1 MSNPTISRRGALG
14 VAAGLGAVAL
24 AGCAGGTAAP
34 EDPNVSNEPQVS
46 PDELV
51 IEPVDSSGWD
61 AQYYKPAH
69 ASRDEARTAAEE
81 VARQI
86 EAEGIVL
93 LKNTDALLPLPAGTR
108 VSLLGRSSADT
119 IFGGTGAAGIDF
131 DACVSLAEGLRQAGL
146 EVNAAAADWIMTA
159 LDSYPRGAVGQLDRP
174 NTVSHYIGEI
184 PWEDYPASVLETL
197 AGTVGVVVLGR
208 PGAEGDDLSF
218 NLIDDLENP
227 QVEAFTPN
235 RETEGYAAGQ
245 HQLELSREELSL
257 VEGAKA
263 ACDKVVVL
271 LNVAT
276 TMEVGPLVEEGGP
289 LEADALVEIGFP
301 GGVGALAVGDVLAGV
316 VNPSGRTTDTWA
328 ADLTATPS
336 FANFAAR
343 QYLDVNDHY
352 TQLGSNAYFVEY
364 AEGIYVGYRWFET
377 AAAEGVINY
386 DEAVTFPFGFGLSYT
401 TFEQTLD
408 DVGFSTDDEVPGG
421 LVMAHVTV
429 TNTGSRPGK
438 DVVQLY
444 HSAPWS
450 PSCAE
455 TSDVVLAA
463 FAKTDELAPGASQ
476 QLELT
481 WALRDVA
488 SYDTRIHGWYR
499 EAGTNVISLRAN
511 SHDVIDSWSEYVP
524 ERAYLED
531 DATGAP
537 IENRFEDLDEYLEA
551 NVTLLSRADFAG
563 TFPAPSADK
572 TCADAG
578 IVLAEYDP
586 LAAADPA
593 DEMPTT
599 GEKLGLT
606 LADLRGRDL
615 DDPAWDLLVRQLR
628 PGQLERLVG
637 GSVYGSDE
645 IPLVGKPKTVEPD
658 GPAGFAYVYMTEDKD
673 HAAFP
678 SGYVQAQ
685 TWNADLMR
693 AMGEALGEE
702 ALQSGYSGW
711 CAPALN
717 GHRSP
722 FGGRTFEY
730 LSEDPLLAGLLAV
743 GLVEGIGSRG
753 VYAMLK
759 HFCLND
765 KDSRRCWH
773 LLTWAPE
780 QAVREIY
787 ARPFELVVKRA
798 KRMLPYLDAATGE
811 LCEREMP
818 ATTSVMSSYNYVG
831 ATWAGGRESLVTGLL
846 RNEWGFEGHVISDW
860 SFYDYMEKNQ
870 AIYAGTDVNFTST
883 SATGEMIDAESPT
896 AVIAMQ
902 RAMRRYL
909 FSVANSCAMN
919 GLAPTSLITSP

>member
-1 MSNPTISRRGALG
+1 MTAGGIIRRDVLALG
-14 VAAGLGAVAL
+14 MAMGAAALG
-24 AGCAGGTAAP
+24 GCAGIANPEAPAEAPTASP
-34 EDPNVSNEPQVS
+34 ED
-46 PDELV
+46 LV
-51 IEPVDSSGWD
+51 VEEIDSSGWD
-61 AQYYKPAH
+61 AQYYKPAY
-69 ASRDEARTAAEE
+69 ASSAEARAAAEE
-81 VARQI
+81 VARRI
-86 EAEGIVL
+86 EAGGIVL
-93 LKNTDALLPLPAGTR
+93 LGNARDLLPLAQGTR
-108 VSLLGRSSADT
+108 VSLLGRSAVDT
-119 IFGGTGAAGIDF
+119 IFGGTGAAGIDTS
-131 DACVSLAEGLRQAGL
+131 ACVSLSEGLAHAGL
-146 EVNAAAADWIMTA
+146 ELNATTTDWI
-159 LDSYPRGAVGQLDRP
+159 SSVFENYPRGAVGQLDRP

-184 PWEDYPASVLETL
+184 PWDDYPADVVESL

-218 NLIDDLENP
+218 DLLADLENP
-227 QVEAFTPN
+227 EVEAFTPN
-235 RETEGYAAGQ
+235 RETEGYVADQ
-245 HQLELSREELSL
+245 HQLELTREEFSL
-257 VEGAKA
+257 IEGAKA
-263 ACDKVVVL
+263 ACDAVVVL

-276 TMEVGPLVEEGGP
+276 TMEVGPLVEAGGAH
-289 LEADALVEIGFP
+289 EADALVLIGFP
-301 GGVGALAVGDVLAGV
+301 GGVGAYAVGDVLAGA

-328 ADLTATPS
+328 EDLTATPS

-343 QYLDVNDHY
+343 QYLDVDDHY

-377 AAAEGVINY
+377 AAEEGVIDY
-386 DEAVTFPFGFGLSYT
+386 DSAVTFPFGYGLSYT

-408 DVGFSTDDEVPGG
+408 AVAFTPDDDARDGQVE
-421 LVMAHVTV
+421 ARVTV
-429 TNTGSRPGK
+429 TNTGERAGR

-444 HSAPWS
+444 HSAPWAPNGAQVS
-450 PSCAE
+450 A
-455 TSDVVLAA
+455 VVLAA
-463 FAKTDELAPGASQ
+463 FAKTDELAPGESQ
-476 QLELT
+476 ELT
-481 WALRDVA
+481 LSWGLRDVA
-488 SYDTRIHGWYR
+488 SYDPAIHGWYR
-499 EAGTNVISLRAN
+499 EAGTNTVSLRAN
-511 SHDVIDSWSEYVP
+511 SHDVIDSWDEYVP
-524 ERAYLED
+524 ERAYLTD

-537 IENRFEDLDEYLEA
+537 IENRFPDLDAYLEE

-563 TFPAPSADK
+563 TFPVMSADK
-572 TCADAG
+572 TTSDAG
-578 IVLAEYDP
+578 IALEEYDP
-586 LAAADPA
+586 MAAANPA
-593 DEMPTT
+593 DEMPTC
-599 GEKLGLT
+599 GERTGLT

-615 DDPAWDLLVRQLR
+615 DDPAWELLLDQLR
-628 PGQLERLVG
+628 PGQMERLVG

-645 IPLVGKPKTVEPD
+645 IGSVGKPATVEPD
-658 GPAGFAYVYMTEDKD
+658 GPAGFAYVYMTEQKD

-685 TWNADLMR
+685 TWDAALMR
-693 AMGEALGEE
+693 EMGEALGEE
-702 ALQSGYSGW
+702 ALQAGYSGW

-717 GHRSP
+717 CHRSP

-798 KRMLPYLDAATGE
+798 KRTLPYLDATTGE
-811 LCEREMP
+811 MLEREMP
-818 ATTSVMSSYNYVG
+818 GTTSVMSSYNYVG
-831 ATWAGGRESLVTGLL
+831 TTWAGGRESLVTGLL
-846 RNEWGFEGHVISDW
+846 RDEWGFCGHVISDW

-870 AIYAGTDVNFTST
+870 AIYAGTDVNFTSVQ
-883 SATGEMIDAESPT
+883 ATGEMVDAESPT
-896 AVIAMQ
+896 AVNAMR

-919 GLAPTSLITSP
+919 GRAPTSRISAP

>member
-1 MSNPTISRRGALG
+1 MTTRGITRRDALAA
-14 VAAGLGAVAL
+14 AAGLGAAAL
-24 AGCAGGTAAP
+24 VGCAGATESPEPAAEP
-34 EDPNVSNEPQVS
+34 ETTNEG
-46 PDELV
+46 LV
-51 IEPVDSSGWD
+51 IEAVDPTGWD
-61 AQYYKPAH
+61 AQYHKPAY
-69 ASRDEARTAAEE
+69 ATKAEARTAAEE
-81 VARQI
+81 VARRV

-93 LKNTDALLPLPAGTR
+93 LKNTADLLPLAAGTR
-108 VSLLGRSSADT
+108 VSLLGRTAVDT

-131 DACVSLAEGLRQAGL
+131 DACVSLAEGIAQAGL
-146 EVNAAAADWIMTA
+146 EVNDAPLAWIRSA
-159 LDSYPRGAVGQLDRP
+159 YLDYPRGAVGQLDRP
-174 NTVSHYIGEI
+174 STVSHYIGEI
-184 PWEDYPASVLETL
+184 PWEDYPQDVLATL
-197 AGTVGVVVLGR
+197 AGTVAVVVLGR
-208 PGAEGDDLSF
+208 PGAEGDDLS
-218 NLIDDLENP
+218 IDLAGDLEDP
-227 QVEAFTPN
+227 EVEAFTPN
-235 RETEGYAAGQ
+235 RETEGYVAGQ

-257 VEGAKA
+257 LAGAKA
-263 ACDKVVVL
+263 ACERVVVL

-276 TMEVGPLVEEGGP
+276 TMEVGQLVERGGAY
-289 LEADALVEIGFP
+289 EADAILEIGFL
-301 GGVGALAVGDVLAGV
+301 GGVGALAVGDALAGI

-328 ADLTATPS
+328 TDLTKTPS

-343 QYLDVNDHY
+343 RYLDVDDHY
-352 TQLGSNAYFVEY
+352 TQLGSNAFFVEY

-377 AAAEGVINY
+377 AAEEGVIDY
-386 DEAVTFPFGFGLSYT
+386 DASVTFPFGFGLSYT
-401 TFEQTLD
+401 TFGQTLD
-408 DVGFSTDDEVPGG
+408 AVGFVSDDDVAGGRVEVS
-421 LVMAHVTV
+421 VTV

-444 HSAPWS
+444 HSVPWTPNGPQVS
-450 PSCAE
+450 A
-455 TSDVVLAA
+455 VVLAA
-463 FAKTDELAPGASQ
+463 FAKTGELAPGESQ
-476 QLELT
+476 TLSLS

-488 SYDTRIHGWYR
+488 SYDPAIHGWWR
-499 EAGTNVISLRAN
+499 EAGTNTVSLRAN
-511 SHDVIDSWSEYVP
+511 SHDVIDSWDEYVP
-524 ERAYLED
+524 ERAYLTD

-537 IENRFEDLDEYLEA
+537 IENRFEDMDEYLEA
-551 NVTLLSRADFAG
+551 NVTLLSREDFAG
-563 TFPAPSADK
+563 TFPTMSADK
-572 TCADAG
+572 TAVDAG
-578 IVLAEYDP
+578 VELEEYDP

-606 LADLRGRDL
+606 LADLRGRDI
-615 DDPAWDLLVRQLR
+615 DDPAWDLLVSQLR
-628 PGQLERLVG
+628 PSQMEKLVG
-637 GSVYGSDE
+637 GSIYGSDE
-645 IPLVGKPKTVEPD
+645 LPGVGKPKAVEPD
-658 GPAGFAYVYMTEDKD
+658 GPAGFAYVYVTEDRD

-685 TWNADLMR
+685 TWSPALMR
-693 AMGEALGEE
+693 EMGEALGEE
-702 ALQSGYSGW
+702 ALQSGFCGW
-711 CAPALN
+711 CAPAIN

-730 LSEDPLLAGLLAV
+730 LSEDPLLAGLLAC

-753 VYAMLK
+753 VYAELK

-798 KRMLPYLDAATGE
+798 RRTLPYLDAATGE
-811 LCEREMP
+811 MLEREMP
-818 ATTSVMSSYNYVG
+818 GTTAIMSSYNYVG

-846 RNEWGFEGHVISDW
+846 RDEWGFCGHVVSDW

-883 SATGEMIDAESPT
+883 GVTGEMVDAESPT

-919 GLAPTSLITSP
+919 GLAPTSRITEP